1 MLVGT
6 AEIRVLTEADAEA
19 FYALRLR
26 ALEEEPLAFGRSA
39 EEYRDT
45 PLEEVAR
52 RLQEWPEG
60 NFTLGAF
67 EGGQLVG
74 IVGFVRSD
82 GPKLQHKG
90 TVWGMYVAPEARGK
104 GLGKALLVRLLGRV
118 AQYGGLE
125 QVHLTVATPQ
135 EAARRLYRSL
145 GFQVWGLEHRALKVG
160 STYVDEEHMVLFL
173 DARDVGGG

>member
-67 EGGQLVG
+67 EGGRLVG
-74 IVGFVRSD
+74 MVSFGR
-82 GPKLQHKG
+82 GEGLKLQHKG
-90 TVWGMYVAPEARGK
+90 SIWGMYVAPEARGR
-104 GLGKALLVRLLGRV
+104 GLGKALLVQLLGRV

-125 QVHLTVATPQ
+125 QVHLAVAVPQ
-135 EAARRLYRSL
+135 EAARKLYRSL
-145 GFQVWGLEHRALKVG
+145 GFQVWGLEHQGLKVG
-160 STYVDEEHMVLFL
+160 STYVDMEHMVLFL
-173 DARDVGGG
+173 GVRDVDS